1 MSPRSV
7 LFATLIAVAGIG
19 AGAAGAW
26 FVMSKQA
33 PMTNAAGPSQGD
45 SQPQGE
51 GGKKI
56 RHYRNPMGLP
66 DTSPVPKQDSMGM
79 DYIPVYEGEDQP
91 DDSGTVTISPER
103 IQRLGVRT
111 EIVERRLLVRPIRA
125 TGTVQFD
132 ERRQAVVALLFDG
145 WIETLVAS
153 ATGDP
158 VKRGEPLAT
167 IYSPALLLA
176 EQEYVL
182 SRRSTSTVAGLEVTA
197 LQRLRVLR
205 VPDAEIERLRR
216 GGEPRITL
224 TLPAPIDGVV
234 VEKPAIQGMRMPAGE
249 PLFKLVD
256 LSAVWV
262 IADVPE
268 TEVADIRVGQGA
280 SITTTAYGNAGFE
293 GTVSYIYPSV
303 ARETRTVRV
312 RIEIANPEQRLKA
325 DMLAS
330 VEIATGD
337 GAPQLAVPESA
348 VIDSGMRRVVLIDKG
363 DGRFEPRAVTIG
375 RKAGA
380 YYPVLAGLGDG
391 ERVVVSA
398 TFLIDSES
406 NLRAALKTFTPADA
420 KGRE

>member
-1 MSPRSV
+1 MP
-7 LFATLIAVAGIG
+7 AP
-19 AGAAGAW
+19 AA
-26 FVMSKQA
+26 S
-33 PMTNAAGPSQGD
+33 T
-45 SQPQGE
+45 

-56 RHYRNPMGLP
+56 LYYRNPMGLP

-91 DDSGTVTISPER
+91 DDSGTVKISPER

-111 EIVERRLLVRPIRA
+111 EIVERRPLTRPVRA

-132 ERRQAVVALLFDG
+132 ERRQAIVALLFEG

-176 EQEYVL
+176 EQDYVL
-182 SRRSTSTVAGLEVTA
+182 ARRSTSAVAGLEVTA
-197 LQRLRVLR
+197 LQRLRVMR
-205 VPDAEIERLRR
+205 VPEAEIERLRR

-234 VEKPAIQGMRMPAGE
+234 IEKPAIQGMRITTGE

-262 IADVPE
+262 VADVPE
-268 TEVADIRVGQGA
+268 TEVADIRVGQMA
-280 SITTTAYGNAGFE
+280 AITTTAYGDSGFT
-293 GTVSYIYPSV
+293 GTVNYIYPSV

-312 RIEIANPEQRLKA
+312 RIEIANPEERLKA

-330 VEIATGD
+330 VAIATGD
-337 GAPQLAVPESA
+337 SAPQLAVPESA
-348 VIDSGMRRVVLIDKG
+348 VIDDGTRRVVLIDKG
-363 DGRFEPRAVTIG
+363 DGRFEPRTVTIG

-380 YYPVLAGLGDG
+380 YYPVLEGVSDG

-406 NLRAALKTFTPADA
+406 NLRAALKTFTPPEAQ
-420 KGRE
+420 

>member
-1 MSPRSV
+1 MTARA
-7 LFATLIAVAGIG
+7 LLLGTAVAVLAASG
-19 AGAAGAW
+19 GAAGT
-26 FVMSKQA
+26 FLLMSGPMPA
-33 PMTNAAGPSQGD
+33 PAAST
-45 SQPQGE
+45 

-56 RHYRNPMGLP
+56 LYYRNPMGLP

-91 DDSGTVTISPER
+91 DDSGTVKISPER

-111 EIVERRLLVRPIRA
+111 EIVERRPLTRPVRA

-132 ERRQAVVALLFDG
+132 ERRQAIVALLFEG

-176 EQEYVL
+176 EQDYVL
-182 SRRSTSTVAGLEVTA
+182 ARRSTSAVAGLEVTA
-197 LQRLRVLR
+197 LQRLRVMR
-205 VPDAEIERLRR
+205 VPEAEIERLRR

-234 VEKPAIQGMRMPAGE
+234 IEKPAIQGMRITTGE

-262 IADVPE
+262 VADVPE
-268 TEVADIRVGQGA
+268 TEVADIRVGQMA
-280 SITTTAYGNAGFE
+280 AITTTAYGDSGFT
-293 GTVSYIYPSV
+293 GTVNYIYPSV

-312 RIEIANPEQRLKA
+312 RIEIANPEERLKA

-330 VEIATGD
+330 VAIATGD
-337 GAPQLAVPESA
+337 SAPQLAVPESA
-348 VIDSGMRRVVLIDKG
+348 VIDDGTRRVVLIDKG
-363 DGRFEPRAVTIG
+363 DGRFEPRTVTIG

-380 YYPVLAGLGDG
+380 YYPVLEGVSDG

-406 NLRAALKTFTPADA
+406 NLRAALKTFTPPEAQ
-420 KGRE
+420 

>member
-1 MSPRSV
+1 MTTRA
-7 LFATLIAVAGIG
+7 LLLGIAVALLAAAGGG
-19 AGAAGAW
+19 AGTFLLMSGPMPTPAAGA
-26 FVMSKQA
+26 
-33 PMTNAAGPSQGD
+33 
-45 SQPQGE
+45 

-56 RHYRNPMGLP
+56 LYYRNPMGLP

-79 DYIPVYEGEDQP
+79 DYLPVYEGEDQP
-91 DDSGTVTISPER
+91 DDSGTVKISPER

-111 EIVERRLLVRPIRA
+111 EIVERRPLTRPVRA

-132 ERRQAVVALLFDG
+132 ERRQVIVALLFEG
-145 WIETLVAS
+145 WIDTLVAS

-176 EQEYVL
+176 AQDYAL
-182 SRRSTSTVAGLEVTA
+182 ARRSTSSVAGLEATA
-197 LQRLRVLR
+197 LQRLRVMR
-205 VPDAEIERLRR
+205 VPEAEIERLRR

-234 VEKPAIQGMRMPAGE
+234 IEKPAIQGMRITTGE

-268 TEVADIRVGQGA
+268 TEVADIRVGQTA
-280 SITTTAYGNAGFE
+280 AITTAAYDNNDFTGMVN
-293 GTVSYIYPSV
+293 YIYPSV

-312 RIEIANPEQRLKA
+312 RIEIANPEERLKA

-330 VEIATGD
+330 VTIATGD
-337 GAPQLAVPESA
+337 AAPQLAVPESA
-348 VIDSGMRRVVLIDKG
+348 VIDSGTRRVVLVDKG
-363 DGRFEPRAVTIG
+363 DGRFEPRTVTIG

-380 YYPVLAGLGDG
+380 YYPVLDGVSDG

-406 NLRAALKTFTPADA
+406 NLRAALKTFTPPDA
-420 KGRE
+420 Q